1 MKTKTE
7 KKLEREI
14 EERLNILG
22 KEHSIK
28 CQKDFNE
35 GTKKNKGWLKEM
47 LKEERSYAEIEAEDD
62 WYYLTLK
69 AKLEGYKKAKE
80 EFNKKVK
87 KLKNRLMKIKP
98 FEPYQVEKEID
109 KIFNSEKEKKK

>member
-1 MKTKTE
+1 MKTQTE
-7 KKLEREI
+7 KQLEREI

-62 WYYLTLK
+62 WYYLVLK
-69 AKLEGYKKAKE
+69 AKLEGYRKAEE
-80 EFNKKVK
+80 EFMKKIDEFAKTPYAELDK
-87 KLKNRLMKIKP
+87 KRWNDLIKELKN
-98 FEPYQVEKEID
+98 
-109 KIFNSEKEKKK
+109 KIFEEEK